1 MMKIKFW
8 LYLLIQISV
17 GTGVLLMLITGC
29 QKKDL
34 PATVPFVYT
43 IVATDITTTSAN
55 IGGNIVLDGGKAVTA
70 RGVCWSINSNPTIA
84 LSTKTSDSIGSGSF
98 TSRLTGL
105 TASKPYYVRA
115 YATNSAGTAYGN
127 EVLFATIGERV
138 TDIDGNIYLTAAIG
152 TQIWMA
158 ENLKTTRYRDGSPI
172 PNITDNFEWG
182 RLTTG
187 AYSWYNNDA
196 ETYKK
201 TYGALYNWYAVVDSR
216 NICPIGWHAPTDA
229 EWIILETNLA
239 ATSGGKMK
247 EKGTAHWIAPNT
259 GATNES
265 AFSALP
271 GGFRSYSGDPFGNL
285 GGDGYYHSA
294 TAFDATTMW
303 ARYLLNV
310 SADLGRWHYNKGSG
324 MSVRCVKD

>member
-8 LYLLIQISV
+8 LYPLIPISI

-43 IVATDITTTSAN
+43 TVATDITTTSAN
-55 IGGNIVLDGGKAVTA
+55 IGGNIALDGGTAITA
-70 RGVCWSINSNPTIA
+70 RGVCWSITPNPTIA
-84 LSTKTSDSIGSGSF
+84 LSTKTSDSTGSGNF
-98 TSRLTGL
+98 TSSLTGL
-105 TASKPYYVRA
+105 TASKTYYVRA

-127 EVLFATIGERV
+127 EVRFATTGETV
-138 TDIDGNIYLTAAIG
+138 TDIDGNIYRTAAIG
-152 TQIWMA
+152 TQVWMA
-158 ENLKTTRYRDGSPI
+158 ENLRTTRYRDGSPI
-172 PNITDNFEWG
+172 PNITDNFAWG
-182 RLTTG
+182 GLTTG
-187 AYSWYNNDA
+187 AYSWYDHDA
-196 ETYKK
+196 VTYKNP
-201 TYGALYNWYAVVDSR
+201 YGALYNWYAVVDSR
-216 NICPIGWHAPTDA
+216 NISPQGWHVPTDA
-229 EWIILETNLA
+229 EWTILGTYLA
-239 ATSGGKMK
+239 ANSGGKMK
-247 EKGTAHWIAPNT
+247 EEGTAHWLTPNT

-265 AFSALP
+265 GFSALP
-271 GGFRSYSGDPFGNL
+271 GGFRSYTGNLFGNL

-294 TAFDATTMW
+294 TEFDATTSW